1 MRRFTSIFVK
11 RDKNS
16 DLSSSSSSTNS
27 DQGPIPPW
35 KSWIGAKRSLQ
46 RRPSLQPPLVVV
58 HHDIDEDSQSEED
71 EDEDEDEYDQNN
83 IRIRIQNALAVNPQP
98 NSPFVHHPD
107 QSMFPRSSNNP
118 NTLNAQPS
126 LRISMFNSHLLAR
139 LNCTALSPSE
149 LSTIASKSAPSPIIH
164 SILPFSDI
172 ARPKISSHI
181 SSASL
186 GIQRWIS
193 RPCFEDRFVIYTATN
208 TGIQCRPVTS
218 TMAIAALEYPEYLD
232 VMVDPDFDQSSPSPE
247 KNVSNRPPPVESDPA
262 NPSHGCPSEFSAT
275 SGKFHIPF
283 PTIFRPYTT
292 IFQVTS
298 AHWRNSSTVVPSPLR
313 IQHSPPPTKKEIST
327 VVSPAPKATVKRV
340 VRFAEEDDDDGIPLH
355 LVRMKKKREDKAKF
369 LQLEQLKRT
378 KDEDEERKRQE
389 QEALE
394 MERRRLAKEKEKKE
408 MDKALYAEVI
418 AAARLRREGHR
429 TGTILPSNTSNTLA
443 TSSSSASLRNSE
455 RNKPPTDSRKLSSKP
470 PSSSLSIPRRD
481 TSDSAYYHYQSD
493 SSPGSSRSPSINL
506 SPVSPN
512 HTSRSPS
519 MYSTHTSS
527 SEEVRQQ
534 RSNKRSSTTPA
545 AVASLSSAPSSYH
558 RPPIFSYPTWSG
570 SSQTIPQ
577 GFPSPDFVHDMPL
590 LPPTAPFMK
599 HNRGSK
605 SSSPSS
611 TSSSRRGSFN
621 SSNEL
626 VNQLLPPQTTLT
638 PSTSS
643 RHHASTVIPPPSRTK
658 PERRPTHERRSS
670 GDSVALSL
678 HSTQHQQRPTSTSS
692 ESQPAVSRGRS
703 SLPSSSQYLQT
714 PRSWP
719 GLPLQNGLM
728 PMSMGY
734 SPMNAYPVLF
744 YPAGPMPVMQN
755 VQTGSG
761 GGGSGNSNAWRG
773 PLIS

>member
-1 MRRFTSIFVK
+1 
-11 RDKNS
+11 
-16 DLSSSSSSTNS
+16 
-27 DQGPIPPW
+27 
-35 KSWIGAKRSLQ
+35 
-46 RRPSLQPPLVVV
+46 
-58 HHDIDEDSQSEED
+58 
-71 EDEDEDEYDQNN
+71 
-83 IRIRIQNALAVNPQP
+83 
-98 NSPFVHHPD
+98 
-107 QSMFPRSSNNP
+107 
-118 NTLNAQPS
+118 
-126 LRISMFNSHLLAR
+126 MFNSHLLAR
-139 LNCTALSPSE
+139 LNSTALSPSE
-149 LSTIASKSAPSPIIH
+149 LSTIASKSAPFPIIH
-164 SILPFSDI
+164 SILPLSDI
-172 ARPKISSHI
+172 ARPKISSKI

-193 RPCFEDRFVIYTATN
+193 RPCFEDRFVIYTAN
-208 TGIQCRPVTS
+208 DTGIQCRPVTS

-247 KNVSNRPPPVESDPA
+247 KNVSNRPPPVETDPA
-262 NPSHGCPSEFSAT
+262 IQSHGCPPEFSAT

-283 PTIFRPYTT
+283 PPIIRPYII
-292 IFQVTS
+292 IFPVAP

-313 IQHSPPPTKKEIST
+313 IEHSPPTKKEVPT
-327 VVSPAPKATVKRV
+327 VISPAPKATVKRV

-378 KDEDEERKRQE
+378 KEEEEERKRQE

-394 MERRRLAKEKEKKE
+394 RERKRLAEKKE

-429 TGTILPSNTSNTLA
+429 VGTILPSNTSNTLA
-443 TSSSSASLRNSE
+443 ISPSSASLRNSE
-455 RNKPPTDSRKLSSKP
+455 RNKPPTDSRMLSSKP

-506 SPVSPN
+506 SPVSLN

-534 RSNKRSSTTPA
+534 RSNKRSSTTLA
-545 AVASLSSAPSSYH
+545 AVASVSSAPSSYH
-558 RPPIFSYPTWSG
+558 RPPVFSYPTWSG
-570 SSQTIPQ
+570 STQTIPQ

-638 PSTSS
+638 PTSP

-658 PERRPTHERRSS
+658 PERRPTYERRPS

-678 HSTQHQQRPTSTSS
+678 HSTQHQQRPTSPS

-703 SLPSSSQYLQT
+703 SLPSPQYLQT
-714 PRSWP
+714 PSPWP

-744 YPAGPMPVMQN
+744 YPAGPMPAMQN

-761 GGGSGNSNAWRG
+761 GGRSGNSNAWRG